1 MSALTFALRSIPPQ
15 RVDLSSLVPANLEGR
30 TREQI
35 LAMPLHCGNRSL
47 AVGDLF
53 DVRTGEVR
61 EIVFEGGCDR
71 LDGIGTNFD
80 GASLSVHGEVGAYL
94 ARSMRGGRIEVNG
107 NAGAFAGSAMLD
119 GAVHIRGNAGDFLG
133 APLPGEMQGMRGGT
147 IVVDGD
153 TGDRA
158 GDRMRR
164 GTILVTGRVGGYAGS
179 RMIAG
184 TIAALGGCGSWPGYL
199 MRRGTLWFGVSPA
212 EPGPAFADCGV
223 HALPMLPMLVRSWQR
238 IDPAFGRLL
247 GTGPAVRRMMG
258 DLGAGGMGEIL
269 FPPGSN
275 D

>member
-1 MSALTFALRSIPPQ
+1 MSALTFTLRSVPPQ
-15 RVDLSSLVPANLEGR
+15 RIDLATLVPANLEGR
-30 TREQI
+30 SREQI
-35 LAMPLHCGNRSL
+35 MAMPLHCGNRSL

-53 DVRTGEVR
+53 EVRTGEVR
-61 EIVFEGGCDR
+61 AIVFEGGSDR

-80 GASLSVHGEVGAYL
+80 GDSLSVHGEVGAYL
-94 ARSMRGGRIEVNG
+94 ARSMRRGRIEVHG
-107 NAGAFAGSAMLD
+107 STGAFAGSGMLD
-119 GAVHIRGNAGDFLG
+119 GELCIRGDAGDFLG

-153 TGDRA
+153 AGDRV

-164 GTILVTGRVGGYAGS
+164 GTILVAGRLGAYAGS
-179 RMIAG
+179 RMVAG
-184 TIAALGGCGSWPGYL
+184 TVAALGGCGAWPGYL
-199 MRRGTLWFGVSPA
+199 MRRGTLWFAVGPN
-212 EPGPAFADCGV
+212 EPGPAFVDCGV

-247 GTGPAVRRMMG
+247 GTGQSVRRMMG

-269 FPPGSN
+269 FPAGSN